1 MKNESSNK
9 KLVIIVVA
17 VFAVAFF
24 SIFLIDWFEKE
35 VTNPRI
41 WEFWTCEEMKQF
53 ALEGGQKTLNDFQQ
67 VKFDE
72 DLLECMSR

>member
-9 KLVIIVVA
+9 KLVIIVVVIFTI
-17 VFAVAFF
+17 VFP

-35 VTNPRI
+35 VPNPRI
-41 WEFWTCEEMKQF
+41 WESWTCEEMKQF
-53 ALEGGQKTLNDFQQ
+53 ALEGGLETLNDFQQ

-72 DLLECMSR
+72 ALLECMSR

>member
-1 MKNESSNK
+1 MKNELSNK
-9 KLVIIVVA
+9 KLVIIVVV
-17 VFAVAFF
+17 VFAIVFP
-24 SIFLIDWFEKE
+24 SILLIDWFEKE

-41 WEFWTCEEMKQF
+41 WESWTCEEMKQF
-53 ALEGGQKTLNDFQQ
+53 ALEGGQTTLNDFQQ